1 MTKRTDHANH
11 LDPLI
16 REALG
21 LVVRMKSGEATLAD
35 AERLV
40 DWRAESPEHERA
52 FRDAVRCW
60 QLIGR
65 SLVGEPGTRPGRP
78 RRKTKGPLLS

>member
-1 MTKRTDHANH
+1 VTKRTDHANQ

-16 REALG
+16 REALAF
-21 LVVRMKSGEATLAD
+21 VVRMKSGEATLAD

-40 DWRAESPEHERA
+40 DWRAESPAHERA

-65 SLVGEPGTRPGRP
+65 SQANEPGAGPGRP

>member
-1 MTKRTDHANH
+1 VTKRTDHANH

-16 REALG
+16 REALAF
-21 LVVRMKSGEATLAD
+21 VVRMKSGEATLAD
-35 AERLV
+35 AEQLV

-65 SLVGEPGTRPGRP
+65 SLVSEPGAGPARP
-78 RRKTKGPLLS
+78 RRKTKSRSLS